1 MNKKDGLNLTGGIK
15 KLRADL
21 AEMPTLRQKLDHIWT
36 YYKLWLLV
44 AALVVMG
51 ISIVVTSLINVNT
64 DMLLA
69 GITVNVDISE
79 EGKAYVTD
87 GLMEQLTR
95 GKKLEDI
102 TLQQMQLHNLMD
114 TEDFEEDYY
123 SMQAILAMG
132 EGKILDYM
140 IMDKDA
146 MELLLP
152 SDPFMD
158 LRKLLTEAEIQELG
172 ERVKYMEFGE
182 EKKLIPF
189 AIDITDTAYIKDN
202 ATASGEVY
210 IGFPRNTTRLGA
222 CRILWDHIMAWE
234 SAPAQ

>member
-1 MNKKDGLNLTGGIK
+1 MNKKDGFNLTGGIK
-15 KLRADL
+15 KLKEDL
-21 AEMPTLRQKLDHIWT
+21 AQMPTLRQKLDHIWT

-44 AALVVMG
+44 AVLVVMG

-69 GITVNVDISE
+69 GITVNVDISD

-87 GLMEQLTR
+87 GLIEQLTR

-102 TLQQMQLHNLMD
+102 TLQQMKLHNLMD

-123 SMQAILAMG
+123 SMQAILGMSA
-132 EGKILDYM
+132 GKILDYM

-158 LRKLLTEAEIQELG
+158 LRDLLTEAELAALG
-172 ERVKYMEFGE
+172 DSVKYMEFGE

-189 AIDITDTAYIKDN
+189 AVDITDTAFIKDN
-202 ATASGEVY
+202 ATAKDRVY
-210 IGFPRNTTRLGA
+210 IAFPRNTIRKDA
-222 CRILWDHIMAWE
+222 CRILWDHLNAWQ